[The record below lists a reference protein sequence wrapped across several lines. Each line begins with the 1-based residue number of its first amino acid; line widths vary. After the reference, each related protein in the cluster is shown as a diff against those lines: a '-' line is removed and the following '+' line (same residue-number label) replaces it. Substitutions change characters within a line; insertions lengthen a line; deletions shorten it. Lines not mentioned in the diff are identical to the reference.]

1 MTNNTINIFRH
12 NLKYYRKM
20 RKLTQENLSEI
31 CGISTDYLS
40 EIERGKTAPS
50 FKRMDMLAQALN
62 IEVYKLFMP
71 IE

>member
-1 MTNNTINIFRH
+1 MTTREIFRA